1 MLISVAGREEGKEDL
16 VVPAEV
22 LGDDVCAALDI
33 VEDGTVVQ
41 HDAAWRA
48 AGAAGVDEAG
58 EVAPGDG
65 GAGGAGGDVRR
76 MDFDQPLPVVELE
89 MQALAC
95 GERPNPVIL
104 PPGELSS
111 HGRLTRTSPDWV
123 GK

>member
-1 MLISVAGREEGKEDL
+1 MLISVAGLEEGKEDL

-22 LGDDVCAALDI
+22 LGDDVGAALGI

-58 EVAPGDG
+58 EVAPGEG

-76 MDFDQPLPVVELE
+76 MAFDQPLPAVE
-89 MQALAC
+89 MDGAALAD
-95 GERPNPVIL
+95 GERLDADDKI
-104 PPGELSS
+104 
-111 HGRLTRTSPDWV
+111 GRAHV
-123 GK
+123 